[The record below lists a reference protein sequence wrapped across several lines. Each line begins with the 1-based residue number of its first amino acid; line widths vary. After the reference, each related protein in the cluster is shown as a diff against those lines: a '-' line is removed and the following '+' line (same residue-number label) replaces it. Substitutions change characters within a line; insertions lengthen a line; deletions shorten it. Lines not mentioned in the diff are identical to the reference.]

1 MIGGRE
7 SDIKIQAQTK
17 GREMF
22 GMSKNDG
29 ADDDRASTLAQQRLA
44 GGESATLMLTDG
56 TSTISSDMTIVGKIT
71 GDGTLRIFGRVEG
84 DLRVTTVLISAGADV
99 EGNLVAE
106 EITIGGHVKGTIR
119 ASRVTLESTAIV
131 EADIFHRSLAMQ
143 DNARFEG
150 TSRREDQLIA
160 APPSIPLGRLASGA

>member
-17 GREMF
+17 EREMF

-84 DLRVTTVLISAGADV
+84 SRHHGSDFCRRRRGGQSRGG
-99 EGNLVAE
+99 GN
-106 EITIGGHVKGTIR
+106 
-119 ASRVTLESTAIV
+119 
-131 EADIFHRSLAMQ
+131 
-143 DNARFEG
+143 NN
-150 TSRREDQLIA
+150 RR
-160 APPSIPLGRLASGA
+160 PR